1 MSCSIGLA
9 KEFITQKDIY
19 EELEKVQCIIQDLQS
34 AIATPRNSA
43 RESQI
48 EKTKWDINHLVD
60 LENWIDRHSDGLP
73 PLKNFILPVSKIES
87 LINNELLLS
96 LVWWQGKCSSSC
108 CTFNLSSCRTS
119 RCPIA

>member
-19 EELEKVQCIIQDLQS
+19 EELEKIQCIIQDLQS

-60 LENWIDRHSDGLP
+60 LENWIDKHSDALP
-73 PLKNFILPVSKIES
+73 PLRNFILPVSEIQ
-87 LINNELLLS
+87 LLMNNRA
-96 LVWWQGKCSSSC
+96 
-108 CTFNLSSCRTS
+108 F
-119 RCPIA
+119 